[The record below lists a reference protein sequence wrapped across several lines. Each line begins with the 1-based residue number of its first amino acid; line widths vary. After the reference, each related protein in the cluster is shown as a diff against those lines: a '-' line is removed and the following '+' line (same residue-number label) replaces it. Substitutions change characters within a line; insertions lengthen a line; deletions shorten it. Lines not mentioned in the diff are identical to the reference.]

1 MSDILDFIKAKDP
14 GEKEFHQA
22 VQEVLETVQPVLDR
36 NPEYRQDRDEQCNRA
51 LQGGP
56 SLPSFSKSQH
66 SKVPGI

>member
-36 NPEYRQDRDEQCNRA
+36 ISSICCAGKDN
-51 LQGGP
+51 
-56 SLPSFSKSQH
+56 
-66 SKVPGI
+66 